1 MIMLMIWWFIF
12 PISSHS
18 SLERDET
25 LSSKKLEF
33 QSALWR
39 KCFSACNLTSG
50 FIRGL
55 FIILTIAHFHCTYIN
70 LYGHIAEFLYSVR
83 SCDGDRCLFMLHFT
97 ISFLKKKLFFFFLI
111 SLKISCDKLTVNY
124 FLFILVFLIA
134 KHLTKRAWHRDPSKC
149 QIGSLWKLINSLH
162 VWYFPVMQTH
172 RNAHCPK
179 GIYLEE

>member
-25 LSSKKLEF
+25 LSSKKSEL
-33 QSALWR
+33 QSGLWR

-50 FIRGL
+50 FVRGS
-55 FIILTIAHFHCTYIN
+55 FYYINHCTFSLYI
-70 LYGHIAEFLYSVR
+70 YGNVAELLYSVR
-83 SCDGDRCLFMLHFT
+83 SCDGDHYLFMLHFT
-97 ISFLKKKLFFFFLI
+97 ISFLKNNLFFFLLI
-111 SLKISCDKLTVNY
+111 SMKISCDKLTVNY